1 MPHSTRRQ
9 FLADVGR
16 NMLIAG
22 IGAELAAD
30 LGLGTVTAA
39 DPPKALDFGDLEP
52 LVCLMQE
59 TPPNKLLPILV
70 ERLKQGTELK
80 TLVAA
85 GALANARTLGGED
98 YIGFHTMMALPS
110 AYRMS
115 QELPAER
122 RPLPVL
128 KVLFRNTSRIQARGG
143 RKHETLHPVEP
154 TAVPADGDQADA
166 FLAAIRHRDMKGAEA
181 NFAGLAQKSTD
192 EAFNRL
198 LYAVQDDL
206 EVHRVNLAYRAW
218 DLIDI
223 VGKEHAQTLL
233 RQSVHYCITEGQSGG
248 ARSKA
253 QALLV
258 KLFDQHK
265 LFAKSFGTKRADD
278 AEMAKLSDAIFKGT
292 PEQSAE
298 AVAAALAD
306 GFAPPIVGEAISL
319 AANQLILRENGRS
332 LDNSSS
338 AKPVGSV
345 HGDSI
350 GVHGCDSANA
360 WRNLARVGNAR
371 NTAACLIMGA
381 YQASLDRPQRFLK
394 LEAFPPADAVENIKA
409 TEADNV
415 DRPEARGKALLKL
428 AEEGIRANDQV
439 TAAAAVHRYGTLGLP
454 ARAVFDL
461 LLRYAISEDGA
472 LHAEKYFGTVSDEF
486 AMSRPAFRWRQ
497 LVGLARVTAS
507 EFGHAA
513 PGYAEACQLLKL

>member
-1 MPHSTRRQ
+1 
-9 FLADVGR
+9 
-16 NMLIAG
+16 
-22 IGAELAAD
+22 
-30 LGLGTVTAA
+30 
-39 DPPKALDFGDLEP
+39 
-52 LVCLMQE
+52 MQE
-59 TPPNKLLPILV
+59 TPPNKLLPVLV

-85 GALANARTLGGED
+85 GALANARALGGED

-122 RPLPVL
+122 RPLPVF
-128 KVLFRNTSRIQARGG
+128 KVLYRNTSRIQARGG
-143 RKHETLHPVEP
+143 RKHETLHPAES
-154 TAVPADGDQADA
+154 AAAPADGDQADV
-166 FLAAIRHRDMKGAEA
+166 FLAAIRRRDMKGAEA
-181 NFAGLAQKSTD
+181 NFAALAQKSTD
-192 EAFNRL
+192 DAFNRL

-218 DLIDI
+218 DLIDV

-233 RQSVHYCITEGQSGG
+233 RQSVHYCIVEGPSGH

-253 QALLV
+253 QTLLV

-265 LFAKSFGTKRADD
+265 LLAKPFGTKQADD
-278 AEMAKLSDAIFKGT
+278 AEMTKLSDAIFKGT

-306 GFAPPIVGEAISL
+306 GFAPAVIGEAVSL

-332 LDNSSS
+332 LDNSSP

-345 HGDSI
+345 HGDSV

-381 YQASLDRPQRFLK
+381 YQASLDRPQRFLN
-394 LEAFPPADAVENIKA
+394 LEAFPPADAVEKTKA
-409 TEADNV
+409 TEA
-415 DRPEARGKALLKL
+415 EALLKL

-439 TAAAAVHRYGTLGLP
+439 TAAAAVHRYGTLGHP

-486 AMSRPAFRWRQ
+486 ATARPAFRWRQ

>member
-30 LGLGTVTAA
+30 LGLGAVSAA
-39 DPPKALDFGDLEP
+39 DAPKALDFGEMEP

-59 TPPNKLLPILV
+59 TAPNKLLPILV

-122 RPLPVL
+122 RPLPVF
-128 KVLFRNTSRIQARGG
+128 KVLYRNTSRIQARGG
-143 RKHETLHPVEP
+143 RKHETLRPVEP
-154 TAVPADGDQADA
+154 AAAPADGDQADV
-166 FLAAIRHRDMKGAEA
+166 FLAAVRRRDMKGAEA

-218 DLIDI
+218 DLLDV

-233 RQSVHYCITEGQSGG
+233 RQSVHYCIVEHSGG
-248 ARSKA
+248 ARTKA

-265 LFAKSFGTKRADD
+265 LQGRTLGTKQADD
-278 AEMAKLSDAIFKGT
+278 AEMTKLSDAIFKGT

-306 GFAPPIVGEAISL
+306 GFAPAVVGEAISL

-332 LDNSSS
+332 LDNSSP

-345 HGDSI
+345 HGDSV

-381 YQASLDRPQRFLK
+381 YQASLDRPQRFLS
-394 LEAFPPADAVENIKA
+394 LEAFPPADAVEKIKV
-409 TEADNV
+409 TEA
-415 DRPEARGKALLKL
+415 EALLKL

-439 TAAAAVHRYGTLGLP
+439 TAAAAVHRYGTLGHP